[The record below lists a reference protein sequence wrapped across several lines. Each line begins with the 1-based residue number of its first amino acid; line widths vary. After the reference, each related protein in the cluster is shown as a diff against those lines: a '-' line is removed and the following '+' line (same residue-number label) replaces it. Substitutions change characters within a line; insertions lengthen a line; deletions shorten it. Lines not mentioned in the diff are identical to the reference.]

1 MKDGAPTTLD
11 EQLAKLAPDIVPPRN
26 LWPGIVRKILRRPR
40 ASPAIAFAAAA
51 AVICFAAALAWVV
64 LHGRPESSGGGAVTA
79 SLGASLAEPRDAAY
93 LATRAALEET
103 FHERLAILEPATR
116 VQIETSLASI
126 RAARED
132 IAKALAA
139 HPDSPVLEQLLES
152 AWHDEFDLYDDV
164 VRTTQPT
171 LARI

>member
-1 MKDGAPTTLD
+1 MKDSAPTTLD
-11 EQLAKLAPDIVPPRN
+11 EQLAKLASDIVPPRN
-26 LWPGIVRKILRRPR
+26 LWPGIVREILRRPR
-40 ASPAIAFAAAA
+40 ASPALAFAAAA
-51 AVICFAAALAWVV
+51 AVICFAGALAWVV
-64 LHGRPESSGGGAVTA
+64 LHGRPGSSGSGVAA
-79 SLGASLAEPRDAAY
+79 AYIGASLAEPRDAGY
-93 LATRAALEET
+93 LAARAALEKT
-103 FHERLAILEPATR
+103 FHERLTLLDPATR
-116 VQIETSLASI
+116 AQIETSLASI

-139 HPDSPVLEQLLES
+139 HPESPVLEQLLES